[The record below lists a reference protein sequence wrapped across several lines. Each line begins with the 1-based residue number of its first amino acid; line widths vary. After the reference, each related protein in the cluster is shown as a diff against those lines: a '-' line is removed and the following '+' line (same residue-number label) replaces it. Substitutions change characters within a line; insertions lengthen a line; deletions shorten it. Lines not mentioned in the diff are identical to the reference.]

1 MVYQMDRRL
10 SGPRVRAR
18 GLLGARG
25 PGAAGSGAR
34 ATGAAAGMGVRVK
47 PASFAYH
54 RAGSVPEAVALLAGL
69 GDEAKILAGGLRL
82 GPMMNF
88 RPAPPAPP
96 GDLTR
101 LPGPSHPR
109 AHRDPPHL

>member
-10 SGPRVRAR
+10 PGPRVRAR

-69 GDEAKILAGGLRL
+69 GDEAKILAGGVSL
-82 GPMMNF
+82 GPVMDF
-88 RPAPPAPP
+88 RPPPPAAPGDTTPHPAPVAPPP
-96 GDLTR
+96 G
-101 LPGPSHPR
+101 
-109 AHRDPPHL
+109 RDPP

>member
-10 SGPRVRAR
+10 PGPRVRAR

-69 GDEAKILAGGLRL
+69 GDEAKILAGGPRP
-82 GPMMNF
+82 GPVVNF
-88 RPAPPAPP
+88 RLPPPAPPA
-96 GDLTR
+96 GGTR
-101 LPGPSHPR
+101 LPRPF
-109 AHRDPPHL
+109 PPPTARTP